1 MKVTDQPARSIEEY
15 ISSLKNSQ
23 KYGPQ
28 VVCHRVFDASSALY
42 TKNSINTLSSEIQD
56 VLTTENI
63 LNLYKHQGDALR
75 TINNGHNVVVSTPTS
90 SGKSMIYNLPVLQRM
105 LKESRSHALYL
116 FPLKAL
122 SQDQLGSLCNFASK
136 ILSLDKHWPQGVA
149 AIYDGDTTSYQ
160 RRKIRENTPPVII
173 TNPEMLHLSFLP
185 FHENWA
191 HFFANLDYVIIDEVH
206 TYRGVFGSHVAWLIR
221 RLKRIVSLYNKKPL
235 FILSSA
241 TIGNPK
247 EFAESLIAER
257 IDTITVSGAPQS
269 KKNFIFLNPWDSPAY
284 TASQLLEA
292 ALKRG
297 LRTIVYTQSRKM
309 TELISLWTS
318 PRLGDLSDKLSS
330 YRAGFLAEERREIE
344 QKLSD
349 GSLLGVIS
357 TSALELG
364 INIGDLDLCIL
375 VGYPGSIMA
384 SWQRGGRVGRRGQE
398 SAVILIASDDAL
410 DQYYMKNPD
419 EFFNK
424 EVESA
429 VLNPRNEKIIK
440 NHLACAAAE
449 YPISTKE
456 ELTDPHLQQ
465 KCLQELT
472 GTGVLLLSASGEE
485 FYASRKRPQ
494 RNVSLRGTGT
504 SLTIINGETGIILGE
519 VDSARSLKE
528 CHEGAVYLHR
538 NNTWIVE
545 KLDLGAREV
554 IVQEHKS
561 SFYTKPMSQKD
572 TEILSTLSTASVF
585 GCRISFGNLRVSEK
599 VTAYQKR
606 NKGTNKLIVTI
617 PLDLPEQTI
626 ETEGF
631 WLEIPEYIVKLIEEK
646 HFHFMG
652 GLHAFEHVMISV
664 FPLLVLCDRNDI
676 GGISCP
682 HHEQTEGATIFIY
695 DGHHGGSGLSAEAFR
710 KSLQLIKR
718 SYQIVDNC
726 TCDNGCPSCVHS
738 PKCGSGNKPIDKHS
752 CLQLV
757 KAVLQS
763 EAIGSGQVE
772 NKNDLEK
779 VEAVRGAERTDLLQ
793 FDERKDIASC
803 LETLPEHFGV
813 FDLETKYSADEVGG
827 WHRAEKMGVS
837 VGVVYDSLL
846 DGCVTYYEH
855 EIPQLLE
862 HLFKLKLVVGFNN
875 KRFDNRVLSAYTSE
889 NLSTLP
895 TLDLLEE
902 VSNHLGYR
910 LSLNALA
917 EHTLG
922 VQKSGD
928 GLQALRWYQE
938 GNFEKLV
945 KYCKK
950 DVEIT
955 RDLMLYGLE
964 KGYVLFRN
972 KAKKTVRLPLQLAK
986 SIGQQMKV

>member
-1 MKVTDQPARSIEEY
+1 
-15 ISSLKNSQ
+15 
-23 KYGPQ
+23 
-28 VVCHRVFDASSALY
+28 
-42 TKNSINTLSSEIQD
+42 
-56 VLTTENI
+56 
-63 LNLYKHQGDALR
+63 
-75 TINNGHNVVVSTPTS
+75 
-90 SGKSMIYNLPVLQRM
+90 
-105 LKESRSHALYL
+105 
-116 FPLKAL
+116 
-122 SQDQLGSLCNFASK
+122 
-136 ILSLDKHWPQGVA
+136 
-149 AIYDGDTTSYQ
+149 
-160 RRKIRENTPPVII
+160 
-173 TNPEMLHLSFLP
+173 
-185 FHENWA
+185 
-191 HFFANLDYVIIDEVH
+191 
-206 TYRGVFGSHVAWLIR
+206 
-221 RLKRIVSLYNKKPL
+221 
-235 FILSSA
+235 
-241 TIGNPK
+241 
-247 EFAESLIAER
+247 
-257 IDTITVSGAPQS
+257 
-269 KKNFIFLNPWDSPAY
+269 
-284 TASQLLEA
+284 
-292 ALKRG
+292 
-297 LRTIVYTQSRKM
+297 M

-318 PRLGDLSDKLSS
+318 PRLGGLSDKLSS

-344 QKLSD
+344 KKLSE

-410 DQYYMKNPD
+410 DQYYMKNPE

-440 NHLACAAAE
+440 KHLVCAAAE
-449 YPISTKE
+449 YPINIKE
-456 ELTDPHLQQ
+456 ELVHQHLLQ

-472 GTGVLLLSASGEE
+472 GEGELLLSASGQE

-494 RNVSLRGTGT
+494 RDVSLRGTGN
-504 SLTIINGETGIILGE
+504 SLTIINGETGIILGD
-519 VDSARSLKE
+519 VDSARALKE

-572 TEILSTLSTASVF
+572 TEILSTFSTASVF

-631 WLEIPEYIVKLIEEK
+631 WLEIPEYIVNSLEEE
-646 HFHFMG
+646 HIHFMG
-652 GLHAFEHVMISV
+652 GLHAFEHLMISV
-664 FPLLVLCDRNDI
+664 FPLLVLCDRNDV

-695 DGHHGGSGLSAEAFR
+695 DGHQGGSGLSAEAFR
-710 KSLQLIKR
+710 KSLQLIQR
-718 SYQIVDNC
+718 SFQIVDNC
-726 TCDNGCPSCVHS
+726 SCDNGCPSCVHS
-738 PKCGSGNKPIDKHS
+738 PKCGSGNKPIDKYS
-752 CLQLV
+752 CRQLI
-757 KAVLQS
+757 KAVMH
-763 EAIGSGQVE
+763 
-772 NKNDLEK
+772 NK
-779 VEAVRGAERTDLLQ
+779 VRGGARKGHNKVIEKEETIIGTERVDLLQ
-793 FDERKDIASC
+793 HNERKDIVSGLVA
-803 LETLPEHFGV
+803 LPDHFGV

-837 VGVVYDSLL
+837 VGVVYDSML

-855 EIPQLLE
+855 EISQLLE

-875 KRFDNRVLSAYTSE
+875 KRFDNRVLSAYTSV

-938 GNFEKLV
+938 GNFEKLA

-964 KGYVLFRN
+964 KGYILFRN
-972 KAKKTVRLPLQLAK
+972 KAKKKVRLPLQLAE
-986 SIGQQMKV
+986 SIGQQRRVESEPQALLRRH